1 MYTINYSLDH
11 NEDWKKYDFHFDS
24 LWGAVFK
31 ARAICIQHWAA
42 TDVIDNNTG
51 VVLVSFNRVG
61 GCYVDEEL
69 PEDIKKLASL
79 PIE

>member
-11 NEDWKKYDFHFDS
+11 NKSWEKYDFHFDS
-24 LWGAVFK
+24 LWAAVFK

-51 VVLVSFNRVG
+51 IVLVSFNRVG
-61 GCYVDEEL
+61 GAYIDEEV

>member
-1 MYTINYSLDH
+1 MYTINYNLDH
-11 NEDWKKYDFHFDS
+11 EHWHKYDVLFNT

-31 ARAICIQHWAA
+31 ARAICVEHWAA

-51 VVLVSFNRVG
+51 IVLVSFNRAG
-61 GCYVDEEL
+61 GAYIDEEV